1 MNCLFYNC
9 LLMRRAIKYF
19 LFLSLIL
26 VFQNLEGQNRIKS
39 LYDSAASNTYD
50 TTIAFQYLDSV
61 KLLTSDPELLLM
73 ADVMKGDL
81 LNKNVAFESSKR
93 ILSKSFVRAVEIGSD
108 SITAKTA
115 FLISIPLFNE
125 GFLDSSIS
133 YLKIAYLNSISA
145 GDSLVQGM
153 SLNNLGFVFE
163 TRGDL
168 DSALMNYQKSA
179 KVLNGLGH
187 YDQASHAIM
196 NMGYISQTQ
205 GNIDLAI
212 EYFSDAIAL
221 AEIGKGDRV
230 LVYTNLA
237 IGDLYCQQGVED
249 SCFYYLK
256 KAESYVGE
264 ENMPDLNVYI
274 FSSLGHAYKQFEK
287 YDQAKAYYQKSLAIF
302 EPSGDSIGVMGIR
315 GNLGEIAFMQAR
327 YDEAISELN
336 SAKTTASQIGDKES
350 FSEFNQKLAN
360 SYAELDNWK
369 EAYRLMSET
378 LEVQG
383 ELYSQQRLEALQELQ
398 TQYETEKKDNE
409 IASLS
414 QQAEIQ
420 QLKINQRNIQ
430 LIGAVIVLLLAS
442 IGGYAFYQQ
451 RKLKHQQAVSDM
463 EQRMLRLQMN
473 PHFIFNALAS
483 IQSYILQSDT
493 KESVKYLAKFGK
505 LMRQILEHSREESI
519 SIAEEA
525 DMLTNYIQ
533 IQQLRFQ
540 NRFDYEISVDEQID
554 QEETFIPPL
563 FAQPFV
569 ENAIEHGLKD
579 VERDGKITIRFIKE
593 NANIRLEI
601 EDNGSGIST
610 KVAATD
616 HKSLA
621 TIISKERLEILG
633 KRFHQKFSIA
643 VENSTSATGV
653 KATITLPVFS

>member
-1 MNCLFYNC
+1 MIKTALMLVTSLSLTLCLHGQNIDSLRALIQSEPSDSVRCESYLSLAESMLRINKDSFLYYSRKAFDISSTLASRELEYKAVENIGYFYRTEGKYDSSLMFYNKA
-9 LLMRRAIKYF
+9 LNLGVLDSSLISKTYYNIGNVLKAKGDLSEAGDNYLKSLKISEQSKNVKGAAIANLGLGS
-19 LFLSLIL
+19 LFLVQKKVELSVDYFHSARTGFEKVGDRRGVYISTNNLGTALFNLNKFSEAKPNFQKAEETAL
-26 VFQNLEGQNRIKS
+26 VFRDLIGLSDIYSNLGIIYNKENRLDSS
-39 LYDSAASNTYD
+39 LYYHKKALNLRKKFNLTEGVISSYHNLVELSILLGNLRSAEL
-50 TTIAFQYLDSV
+50 YLDSARIRNNEINN
-61 KLLTSDPELLLM
+61 LSE
-73 ADVMKGDL
+73 
-81 LNKNVAFESSKR
+81 NKFYWNYKTILDTAKNDFES
-93 ILSKSFVRAVEIGSD
+93 
-108 SITAKTA
+108 A
-115 FLISIPLFNE
+115 FNSLIKYHGLR
-125 GFLDSSIS
+125 
-133 YLKIAYLNSISA
+133 
-145 GDSLVQGM
+145 DSL
-153 SLNNLGFVFE
+153 E
-163 TRGDL
+163 
-168 DSALMNYQKSA
+168 
-179 KVLNGLGH
+179 
-187 YDQASHAIM
+187 
-196 NMGYISQTQ
+196 
-205 GNIDLAI
+205 NI
-212 EYFSDAIAL
+212 EVS
-221 AEIGKGDRV
+221 
-230 LVYTNLA
+230 N
-237 IGDLYCQQGVED
+237 
-249 SCFYYLK
+249 
-256 KAESYVGE
+256 
-264 ENMPDLNVYI
+264 
-274 FSSLGHAYKQFEK
+274 
-287 YDQAKAYYQKSLAIF
+287 
-302 EPSGDSIGVMGIR
+302 
-315 GNLGEIAFMQAR
+315 
-327 YDEAISELN
+327 
-336 SAKTTASQIGDKES
+336 
-350 FSEFNQKLAN
+350 
-360 SYAELDNWK
+360 
-369 EAYRLMSET
+369 RL
-378 LEVQG
+378 L
-383 ELYSQQRLEALQELQ
+383 ELQ

-540 NRFDYEISVDEQID
+540 NRFDYEIVVDEQID

-593 NANIRLEI
+593 NAHIRLEV

-643 VENSTSATGV
+643 VENSTSATGI